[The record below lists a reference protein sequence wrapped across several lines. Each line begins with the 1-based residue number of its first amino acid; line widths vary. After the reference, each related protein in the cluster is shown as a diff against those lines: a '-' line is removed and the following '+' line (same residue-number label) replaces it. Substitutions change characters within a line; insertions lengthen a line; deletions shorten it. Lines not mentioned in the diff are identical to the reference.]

1 MGNELVRENKIEW
14 FPQTQSFLVHAEGGP
29 FGVKMFPRP
38 SCSCKVEQGTCSH
51 VCAIKVGLGIS
62 TKKTKVPSIAKMRQ
76 LQRSKGDKTA
86 GNKNPRA
93 NDVDVEQ
100 QNQGTCDADFR
111 ELPESARTA
120 KPHSLKKNKRV
131 TFKGKVSEI
140 LLRILLC
147 Q

>member
-1 MGNELVRENKIEW
+1 MGSELVRENKIEW

-38 SCSCKVEQGTCSH
+38 SCSCKVEHGSCSH

-62 TKKTKVPSIAKMRQ
+62 TKKTKIPSIAKVRQ

-86 GNKNPRA
+86 GNKNPRI

-100 QNQGTCDADFR
+100 QNQGACEAYFS
-111 ELPESARTA
+111 ELSGSASA
-120 KPHSLKKNKRV
+120 KPKPPIDSKTKNKRV
-131 TFKGKVSEI
+131 TFKGKVREI
-140 LLRILLC
+140 LQWL
-147 Q
+147 